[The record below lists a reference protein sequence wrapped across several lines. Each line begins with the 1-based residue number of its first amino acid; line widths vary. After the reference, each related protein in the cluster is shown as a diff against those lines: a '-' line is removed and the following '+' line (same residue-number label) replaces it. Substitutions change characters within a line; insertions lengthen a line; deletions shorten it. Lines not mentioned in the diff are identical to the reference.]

1 MAGHYADI
9 TVSKANAIRFIHNDS
24 YASHFDNTL
33 TENEAFS
40 GILIKE
46 FCQRFINGNEIPVQL
61 KLSGGTSG
69 NEVILKKVTSAG
81 VETAITAAGTEEYTD
96 FKIYDYL
103 LTVATGDYF
112 YLVAYTDSD
121 TWTSEWIYV
130 EATLPGYLKL
140 EWFNYDPLTNNE
152 NWEFDYQTTQAQ
164 ANVNFLYIKSLLFEY
179 ALSGDSS
186 VIDNQNEKI
195 MLRRSIFRRLK
206 LETEPMPRWLGE
218 KLAIAMAHDVFVV
231 NDITYTMEEEP
242 SIDRA
247 GKTNFI
253 NFSAVLTQK
262 SVLGMNTHDIGFDC
276 DTSTNGDM
284 IIMTET
290 AFSGTKT
297 LTVTDDYM
305 VLSITGVRTAGSPV
319 IIAGTTSGGSD
330 LMAGMSLSAS
340 YLTEAAIIP
349 VDKTSLPSGNI
360 YITVSGSGATATVH
374 VTTIKNRQ

>member
-9 TVSKANAIRFIHNDS
+9 TVSKANGIRFIHNDT
-24 YASHFDNTL
+24 YAAHFDNTL

-46 FCQRFINGNEIPVQL
+46 FCQRFINADQVPVQL

-81 VETAITAAGTEEYTD
+81 VETVITATATEEYTA
-96 FKIYDYL
+96 FKIYEYL
-103 LTVATGDYF
+103 ITIATGDYF

-121 TWTSEWIYV
+121 TWTSEWIYG

-152 NWEFDYQTTQAQ
+152 SWQFDYQTAQAQ
-164 ANVNFLYIKSLLFEY
+164 ANVNFLYVKSLLFEY
-179 ALSGDSS
+179 ALSGDTS

-195 MLRRSIFRRLK
+195 MLRRSLFRRLK
-206 LETEPMPRWLGE
+206 LETDPVPRWMGE

-276 DTSTNGDM
+276 DTSTDSNM
-284 IIMTET
+284 IVMTET
-290 AFSGTKT
+290 AASGTKSF
-297 LTVTDDYM
+297 TVTDDYM
-305 VLSITGVRTAGSPV
+305 VLTITGIRTAGSPV
-319 IIAGTTSGGSD
+319 LTAGTTSGGSD
-330 LMAGMSLSAS
+330 VMAGMSLSAS
-340 YLTEAAIIP
+340 YLTEVAMVPIDKSSIP
-349 VDKTSLPSGNI
+349 GGVL
-360 YITVSGSGATATVH
+360 YVTVSGAGATATIH
-374 VTTIKNRQ
+374 VLTVKNRQ